1 MNKFSIGIDVGSRT
15 TKIVLLQDKKIIFSK
30 ISDTGVNPR
39 KTSDN
44 LLEEIHN
51 KFDIPSKTKI
61 FTTGYGRK
69 IVSGTQKAIS
79 EISCHAKGVHFL
91 FPEVNTIIDIG
102 GQDSK
107 VILLNSKGKVIDFV
121 MNDKCAAGTG
131 RFLEVAA
138 NILEL
143 TVEELGNESEKSDKK
158 IEIDSTCVVF
168 AESEIIGLISQQ
180 VKRADI
186 IASIHSSIA
195 HRTKSLVAQLS
206 YQNPIVFTGGVAKN
220 LGMRKAISEILNIE
234 MLVPENSSITGALGA
249 ALLAFEDDK

>member
-1 MNKFSIGIDVGSRT
+1 MNNFAIGIDVGSRT
-15 TKIVLLQDKKIIFSK
+15 TKIVLLQGKKIVFSK
-30 ISDTGVNPR
+30 ISNTGVNPR
-39 KTSDN
+39 KTSDK
-44 LLEEIHN
+44 LLQEIKS
-51 KFDIPSKTKI
+51 KFDVPFSTKI

-69 IVSGTQKAIS
+69 IVTGTQKAIS
-79 EISCHAKGVHFL
+79 EISCHAKGVQFL
-91 FPEVNTIIDIG
+91 FPQVNTIIDIG

-143 TVEELGNESEKSDKK
+143 TVEDLGKESEKSKNR

-180 VKRADI
+180 IKRYDI
-186 IASIHSSIA
+186 IAAIHTSIA
-195 HRTKSLVAQLS
+195 HRTKGLVSQLP
-206 YQNPIVFTGGVAKN
+206 YKTPIVFTGGVAKN
-220 LGMRKAISEILNIE
+220 SGMRKAISRTLNIE
-234 MLVPENSSITGALGA
+234 MLIPENSSITGALGA
-249 ALLAFEDDK
+249 ALLSLEAK